1 MHLQRATQRHWV
13 SHHRSYLQNA
23 DGSLSPTL
31 EADDGTLSPQL
42 MQLGDDDDADI
53 EIVDESADLAKLQER
68 RQKVNG
74 RSEVITDLCY
84 GFLTRTTLLASR

>member
-1 MHLQRATQRHWV
+1 
-13 SHHRSYLQNA
+13 
-23 DGSLSPTL
+23 
-31 EADDGTLSPQL
+31 